1 VRAALKSLVFV
12 PEPNTLP
19 ADPAAFSFQAE
30 MGCGPSEG
38 KGEEIFGVTVCTGQW
53 LAAVCGEQ
61 GGYLDP
67 RHHVVVDY
75 DQFDVRKLCHWLE
88 ARVSAAQGE
97 TWTEVAEE
105 LAKTAHWE
113 FDNYSV

>member
-1 VRAALKSLVFV
+1 VRAALKFLVFV

-30 MGCGPSEG
+30 MGCGPSEE

-53 LAAVCGEQ
+53 LAAVCVGQ

-67 RHHVVVDY
+67 QHHVVVDY
-75 DQFDVRKLCHWLE
+75 DQFDVRQLRHWLE

-105 LAKTAHWE
+105 LAKTAQWE